1 MDRPRRVSEPHSG
14 GGWATRVV
22 DAPLPE
28 ARVGRACVPVNH
40 ENLERFGWSERTDEG
55 RRRVVRSALRFAA
68 EIGVQV
74 VVPPAKTPPGL
85 PEGAVVVS
93 QPPPSAFRSNGDWAA
108 DLMKR
113 VARHYLA
120 DAREGPRAVESL
132 LFYGLTGRTADYAGA
147 LAQGLGYL
155 RDQLH
160 EPGARTGRPRL
171 PAGVAGGDHAA
182 LRASL
187 LEHVGVAAEVWGS
200 PHSPYACARVLTRAH
215 TERACSPL
223 ALDAAPSELHPLSPS
238 PYGDTVGGW
247 FAWHLAETRPDFRQ
261 FDPGEFAADCNEW
274 LAARAAED
282 LLDKAHLR
290 GVVDGVPARVS
301 SGPVRDALEALPVPP
316 DIPAVYGL
324 VVSDQAAGQD
334 RHPLGRPRPRLDP
347 VVGVE
352 PAVFRELDSRRPEDA
367 VVLEDRIL
375 GLCAGSGVAVKLHD
389 SGRVRSFH
397 ESSSRAGLGAD
408 VVHPV
413 PERFGSTEDWG
424 RSLLGAVALAVQ
436 THPRL
441 YDHARLD
448 RLFGRDAAE
457 GARMFDDAAGV
468 LCDRYGLDASAVV
481 SRARAF
487 EAKPVGDWAGVSAL
501 DEIEDRT
508 GVPATRFEVARRV
521 FWTALGDACEREGV
535 ARGWADAA
543 IGSADHDHVMLERVR
558 RAALQDV
565 SLAVR
570 GCDRVLD
577 LSTERTWGAVR
588 PSGAVERSVAEVV
601 ADRLL
606 SNVGAA
612 GPTLDL
618 DRRDSPRVREVVG
631 RLTAANRPADAVLAE
646 VAPGFAVGGDR
657 DDVTVVE
664 VVRERAEAVTEF
676 MLDPTRAWRPDRV
689 GDVAHSRSAEPW
701 TLDLDRRDSPR
712 VREVVGRLTA
722 ANRPADAVLAEVAP
736 GFAVGGDRDDV
747 TVVEVVRERAEA
759 VTEFMLDPT
768 RAWRPDRVGDV
779 AHSRSAEPWRDLER
793 ARAGRASEVE
803 PEVSGKRGTG
813 RDRAVHPSR

>member
-1 MDRPRRVSEPHSG
+1 MGRPRRVSEPHSG
-14 GGWATRVV
+14 GGWTTGVV

-68 EIGVQV
+68 DIGVQV
-74 VVPPAKTPPGL
+74 VVPPAETPRSL

-93 QPPPSAFRSNGDWAA
+93 QPPPAAFRSNGDWAA

-120 DAREGPRAVESL
+120 DAEEGSRSVESL

-155 RDQLH
+155 RGELGAPAAGR
-160 EPGARTGRPRL
+160 ERPGL
-171 PAGVAGGDHAA
+171 PAGAAGGDHAA
-182 LRASL
+182 LRAAL
-187 LEHVGVAAEVWGS
+187 LEHVAAAGDGWGS

-223 ALDAAPSELHPLSPS
+223 ALDTAPSEFRPLPPS

-261 FDPGEFAADCNEW
+261 FDPGELAADCSEW

-301 SGPVRDALEALPVPP
+301 SGPIRDALEALPVPP
-316 DIPAVYGL
+316 DMPAVYGM
-324 VVSDQAAGQD
+324 VVSDQAAGQEK
-334 RHPLGRPRPRLDP
+334 HPLGRPRPRLDP

-352 PAVFRELDSRRPEDA
+352 PAAFRELDSRRPEDA

-397 ESSSRAGLGAD
+397 APAASRAGLAAH
-408 VVHPV
+408 VVHPI

-448 RLFGRDAAE
+448 RLFGRHPAE
-457 GARMFDDAAGV
+457 GARVFDDAAGV
-468 LCDRYGLDASAVV
+468 LCDRYGLDRSGVV

-487 EAKPVGDWAGVSAL
+487 EAKPVGDRPGVSTL

-508 GVPATRFEVARRV
+508 DAPAARFEAARRM

-543 IGSADHDHVMLERVR
+543 IASADHDHVMLERVR
-558 RAALQDV
+558 RAADADV
-565 SLAVR
+565 PLVVR
-570 GCDRVLD
+570 GCDRMLD
-577 LSTERTWGAVR
+577 VAAGRAWGAVR
-588 PSGAVERSVAEVV
+588 PAGAVERSVAEVV

-606 SNVGAA
+606 SNIGAA
-612 GPTLDL
+612 GSRMDL
-618 DRRDSPRVREVVG
+618 DQRDGPRVREALG
-631 RLTAANRPADAVLAE
+631 RLAAANRPADAVLAE

-657 DDVTVVE
+657 DDATVLD
-664 VVRERAEAVTEF
+664 VVRDRAEAVTEF
-676 MLDPTRAWRPDRV
+676 MLDPTRAWRSDRV
-689 GDVAHSRSAEPW
+689 GDVEHSRSA
-701 TLDLDRRDSPR
+701 T
-712 VREVVGRLTA
+712 
-722 ANRPADAVLAEVAP
+722 
-736 GFAVGGDRDDV
+736 
-747 TVVEVVRERAEA
+747 
-759 VTEFMLDPT
+759 
-768 RAWRPDRVGDV
+768 
-779 AHSRSAEPWRDLER
+779 PWRDLGR
-793 ARAGRASEVE
+793 ARAWRASEPE
-803 PEVSGKRGTG
+803 PEVPGERGTD
-813 RDRAVHPSR
+813 RDRAVQPSR

>member
-1 MDRPRRVSEPHSG
+1 MGRPRRVSEPNYG
-14 GGWATRVV
+14 GGWTTRVV
-22 DAPLPE
+22 DPPLLE
-28 ARVGRACVPVNH
+28 ARVGRACVPINH

-55 RRRVVRSALRFAA
+55 RRRVVRSALGFAA
-68 EIGVQV
+68 EISVQV
-74 VVPPAKTPPGL
+74 VVPPAETPPGL

-93 QPPPSAFRSNGDWAA
+93 QPPPGAFRSNGDWAA

-120 DAREGPRAVESL
+120 DAEEGPRAVESL

-147 LAQGLGYL
+147 LQQGLGYL
-155 RDQLH
+155 QGELQA
-160 EPGARTGRPRL
+160 PAAARPGRPSL

-182 LRASL
+182 LRAAL
-187 LEHVGVAAEVWGS
+187 LEHVAVGGEVWGS

-215 TERACSPL
+215 TERTCSPL
-223 ALDAAPSELHPLSPS
+223 ALDAAPSELRPLPPS

-261 FDPGEFAADCNEW
+261 FEPGELAADCNEW

-290 GVVDGVPARVS
+290 GVVDGVPARLS

-316 DIPAVYGL
+316 DMPAVYGM
-324 VVSDQAAGQD
+324 VVSDQAAGQEK
-334 RHPLGRPRPRLDP
+334 HPLNRPRPRLDP

-352 PAVFRELDSRRPEDA
+352 PAAFRELDSRRPEDA

-397 ESSSRAGLGAD
+397 APAASRAGLAAH
-408 VVHPV
+408 VVHPI

-448 RLFGRDAAE
+448 RLFGRDPAE
-457 GARMFDDAAGV
+457 GARVFDDAAGV
-468 LCDRYGLDASAVV
+468 LCDHYGLDRSSVV

-487 EAKPVGDWAGVSAL
+487 EAKPVGDRPGVAAL
-501 DEIEDRT
+501 DETEDRT
-508 GVPATRFEVARRV
+508 GAPATRLEIARRA

-543 IGSADHDHVMLERVR
+543 IAAADHDHVMLERVR
-558 RAALQDV
+558 RAAEADV
-565 SLAVR
+565 PLVVR
-570 GCDRVLD
+570 DCDRLLD
-577 LSTERTWGAVR
+577 LSVQRTRGAVR
-588 PSGAVERSVAEVV
+588 PSGAVERSVADVV

-606 SNVGAA
+606 SNVGK
-612 GPTLDL
+612 PEPRMDL
-618 DRRDSPRVREVVG
+618 DQRDNPRVREVLG
-631 RLTAANRPADAVLAE
+631 RLAAANRLADAALAE

-657 DDVTVVE
+657 DDATVLE
-664 VVRERAEAVTEF
+664 VVRDRAEAVTEF
-676 MLDPTRAWRPDRV
+676 ILDPTRAWRSDRV
-689 GDVAHSRSAEPW
+689 GDIEHSRSA
-701 TLDLDRRDSPR
+701 T
-712 VREVVGRLTA
+712 
-722 ANRPADAVLAEVAP
+722 
-736 GFAVGGDRDDV
+736 
-747 TVVEVVRERAEA
+747 
-759 VTEFMLDPT
+759 
-768 RAWRPDRVGDV
+768 
-779 AHSRSAEPWRDLER
+779 PWRDLER
-793 ARAGRASEVE
+793 AHARRASEVE
-803 PEVSGKRGTG
+803 PQAPGERGTD
-813 RDRAVHPSR
+813 RDRAVQPSR

>member
-1 MDRPRRVSEPHSG
+1 MGRPRRVSEPHSG
-14 GGWATRVV
+14 GGWTTRVA
-22 DAPLPE
+22 DASPPE

-55 RRRVVRSALRFAA
+55 RRRVVRSALSFAA
-68 EIGVQV
+68 EISVQV
-74 VVPPAKTPPGL
+74 VVPPAETPPGL

-93 QPPPSAFRSNGDWAA
+93 QPPPSAFRSNGEWAA

-120 DAREGPRAVESL
+120 DAEEGPRAVESL
-132 LFYGLTGRTADYAGA
+132 LFYGLTGRAADYAGA
-147 LAQGLGYL
+147 LAQGLDYL
-155 RDQLH
+155 
-160 EPGARTGRPRL
+160 PGEVQAPAARTGRPGH
-171 PAGVAGGDHAA
+171 PPGAAGGDHAA
-182 LRASL
+182 FRAAL
-187 LEHVGVAAEVWGS
+187 LEHVAGAGDVWGS

-223 ALDAAPSELHPLSPS
+223 ALDAAPSELRPLPPS

-261 FDPGEFAADCNEW
+261 FDPGELAADCNEW

-316 DIPAVYGL
+316 DMPAVYGM
-324 VVSDQAAGQD
+324 VVSDQAAGQEK
-334 RHPLGRPRPRLDP
+334 HPLGRPRPRLDP

-352 PAVFRELDSRRPEDA
+352 PAAFRELDSRRPEDA

-397 ESSSRAGLGAD
+397 APAASRGGLAAH
-408 VVHPV
+408 VVHPI

-448 RLFGRDAAE
+448 RLFGRDPAE
-457 GARMFDDAAGV
+457 GARVFDDAAGV
-468 LCDRYGLDASAVV
+468 LCDRYGLDRSGVV

-487 EAKPVGDWAGVSAL
+487 EMKPVGDRPGVSAL
-501 DEIEDRT
+501 DEIEDLP
-508 GVPATRFEVARRV
+508 GAPGALFEVARRS

-535 ARGWADAA
+535 ARSWADAA
-543 IGSADHDHVMLERVR
+543 IASADHDHVMLERVR
-558 RAALQDV
+558 RAADADV
-565 SLAVR
+565 PSVVR

-577 LSTERTWGAVR
+577 LAAGRTWGAVR
-588 PSGAVERSVAEVV
+588 PSGVVERTVADVV

-606 SNVGAA
+606 SNVG
-612 GPTLDL
+612 GPEPRMDL
-618 DRRDSPRVREVVG
+618 DRRDSPRVREVLV
-631 RLTAANRPADAVLAE
+631 RLAAANRPAEAVLAE
-646 VAPGFAVGGDR
+646 VAPGFPVGGDR
-657 DDVTVVE
+657 DDATVLE
-664 VVRERAEAVTEF
+664 VVRDRAEVVTDF
-676 MLDPTRAWRPDRV
+676 MLDPTRAWRSDRV
-689 GDVAHSRSAEPW
+689 GDVEHSRSA
-701 TLDLDRRDSPR
+701 T
-712 VREVVGRLTA
+712 
-722 ANRPADAVLAEVAP
+722 
-736 GFAVGGDRDDV
+736 
-747 TVVEVVRERAEA
+747 
-759 VTEFMLDPT
+759 
-768 RAWRPDRVGDV
+768 
-779 AHSRSAEPWRDLER
+779 PWRDLER
-793 ARAGRASEVE
+793 ARAWRASEPE
-803 PEVSGKRGTG
+803 PEAPGERGTD
-813 RDRAVHPSR
+813 RDRAVQPSR

>member
-1 MDRPRRVSEPHSG
+1 MGRPRRVSEPHSG

-74 VVPPAKTPPGL
+74 VVPPAKTPTSL

-93 QPPPSAFRSNGDWAA
+93 QPPPAFRSNGDWAA

-113 VARHYLA
+113 VARHYLD
-120 DAREGPRAVESL
+120 DAEEGPRAVESL
-132 LFYGLTGRTADYAGA
+132 LFHGLTGRTADYAGA

-155 RDQLH
+155 RDELQA
-160 EPGARTGRPRL
+160 PAARPGRPSL
-171 PAGVAGGDHAA
+171 PAGVAKDDHAA
-182 LRASL
+182 LRAAL
-187 LEHVGVAAEVWGS
+187 LEHVAVAGDEWGS

-215 TERACSPL
+215 TEYVCSPL
-223 ALDAAPSELHPLSPS
+223 ALDVGRSELRPLSPS

-247 FAWHLAETRPDFRQ
+247 FAWHLAETRPRFRE
-261 FDPGEFAADCNEW
+261 FDPAELAADCNEW

-282 LLDKAHLR
+282 LLDKAHSR
-290 GVVDGVPARVS
+290 GVVDGVPARLS
-301 SGPVRDALEALPVPP
+301 SAPIRDALEALPVPP
-316 DIPAVYGL
+316 DMPAAYGM
-324 VVSDQAAGQD
+324 VVSDQAAGQE
-334 RHPLGRPRPRLDP
+334 RHPLNRPRPRLDP

-352 PAVFRELDSRRPEDA
+352 PAAFRELDSRRPEDA

-389 SGRVRSFH
+389 SDRVRSFH
-397 ESSSRAGLGAD
+397 APAPCRGGLAAH
-408 VVHPV
+408 VVHPI

-448 RLFGRDAAE
+448 RLFGRDPAE
-457 GARMFDDAAGV
+457 GARVFDGATGV
-468 LCDRYGLDASAVV
+468 LCDRYGLDLSAVV

-487 EAKPVGDWAGVSAL
+487 EAKPVGDRVGLSAL

-508 GVPATRFEVARRV
+508 GVPPARFEVARRA

-543 IGSADHDHVMLERVR
+543 IAAGDHDHVMLERVR
-558 RAALQDV
+558 RAADADV
-565 SLAVR
+565 PSVVR

-577 LSTERTWGAVR
+577 LAVGRTWGAVR
-588 PSGAVERSVAEVV
+588 PSGAVERSVADVV

-606 SNVGAA
+606 SNVG
-612 GPTLDL
+612 GSEPRIDL
-618 DRRDSPRVREVVG
+618 DRRDSPRVRKVLG
-631 RLTAANRPADAVLAE
+631 RLTAANRPADAVLAD

-657 DDVTVVE
+657 DDATVLQ

-676 MLDPTRAWRPDRV
+676 ILDPTRAWRSDRV
-689 GDVAHSRSAEPW
+689 GDVEHSRSA
-701 TLDLDRRDSPR
+701 T
-712 VREVVGRLTA
+712 
-722 ANRPADAVLAEVAP
+722 
-736 GFAVGGDRDDV
+736 
-747 TVVEVVRERAEA
+747 
-759 VTEFMLDPT
+759 
-768 RAWRPDRVGDV
+768 
-779 AHSRSAEPWRDLER
+779 PWRDLER
-793 ARAGRASEVE
+793 ACAWRASELE
-803 PEVSGKRGTG
+803 PEAPGERGTD
-813 RDRAVHPSR
+813 RDRAVQPSR